1 MCIRDRRTLCAD
13 IGRALG
19 VPAHMSFL
27 LRTASGPFSIEQA
40 RSVAELEA
48 MRAAGT
54 LRGAVISCEQALGFL
69 PALDI
74 GAHRCASAK
83 NGLPTA
89 VRAPDGAVRLYAG
102 GTFLGVGRVS
112 AGSARLAAHLYETER
127 DDQHG

>member
-1 MCIRDRRTLCAD
+1 
-13 IGRALG
+13 
-19 VPAHMSFL
+19 
-27 LRTASGPFSIEQA
+27 
-40 RSVAELEA
+40 